1 MRRRP
6 PQRSEDEKSITASA
20 VIIPLPAKPKTTP
33 LKTIQKPLCAV
44 GVVTTR
50 REPQSG
56 RISAL
61 AGREGRLRAC
71 TPELKATSPTATT
84 KHSYNIHHFK
94 AMHYPGR
101 WPGLGGAFQWWGGA
115 PGRQT
120 GAGFM
125 MNIIMNA
132 VTNLILR
139 SGPVAKRWERSLV
152 LPNRRDREVAARA
165 GIFRSLST
173 GQAMNRLCVYR
184 IY

>member
-1 MRRRP
+1 MGGATRRRL

-71 TPELKATSPTATT
+71 TPEPKATPLTATT
-84 KHSYNIHHFK
+84 KSSYNTHH
-94 AMHYPGR
+94 
-101 WPGLGGAFQWWGGA
+101 
-115 PGRQT
+115 
-120 GAGFM
+120 
-125 MNIIMNA
+125 
-132 VTNLILR
+132 
-139 SGPVAKRWERSLV
+139 
-152 LPNRRDREVAARA
+152 
-165 GIFRSLST
+165 
-173 GQAMNRLCVYR
+173 
-184 IY
+184 